1 MRLSHNT
8 ASLNVYR
15 SYAKALEGRSGAL
28 DKISSGNK
36 INRACDNPNAM
47 AQSEKM
53 RIQIR
58 GMQMAQRNMQDGISM
73 LQTAEGGLDGMTGML
88 QRMRELT
95 VQAGNE
101 TNTPEDRKVIQ
112 SEVDQMLQGVDN
124 FADGTEFNG
133 VKLLKINAG
142 DTNTVLEMT
151 TGANTDEK
159 IQINRFNLT
168 SSGDL
173 KLVDAVTGKS
183 NVDVTT
189 PAGVD
194 KVLETLD
201 NAINTVI
208 SVRSEYGALENRF
221 ESATKSSSEIE
232 EKLSAAD
239 GDLTETDIAEQMM
252 EYAKHNI
259 LVEAGNAMMVQSNRF
274 PQDILRILDRR

>member
-1 MRLSHNT
+1 MRLSHNI
-8 ASLNVYR
+8 ASMNVYR
-15 SYAKALEGRSGAL
+15 SYAKALDGRSEAL

-58 GMQMAQRNMQDGISM
+58 GMQMAQRNMQDGVSM
-73 LQTAEGGLDGMTGML
+73 LQTAEGGLDGMTSML

-95 VQAGNE
+95 VQAGND
-101 TNTPEDRKVIQ
+101 TNTPEDKKIIQ
-112 SEVDQMLQGVDN
+112 SEIDQLVQGVDGI
-124 FADGTEFNG
+124 ADGTDMNG
-133 VKLLKINAG
+133 VKLLKVNAG
-142 DTNTVLEMT
+142 DTNTVLDMT

-159 IQINRFNLT
+159 IQINRYNLT
-168 SSGDL
+168 SAGEL

-183 NVDVTT
+183 NVDITT

-221 ESATKSSSEIE
+221 ESAVRGSSEIE
-232 EKLSAAD
+232 AKLSAAD

-252 EYAKHNI
+252 EYAKNNI
-259 LVEAGNAMMVQSNRF
+259 LVEAGNAMMVQSNKF

>member
-112 SEVDQMLQGVDN
+112 SEIDQMLQGVDN

>member
-1 MRLSHNT
+1 MRLSHNI
-8 ASLNVYR
+8 ASMNVYR
-15 SYAKALEGRSGAL
+15 SYAKALDGRSGAL

-36 INRACDNPNAM
+36 INRACDNPNGM

-73 LQTAEGGLDGMTGML
+73 LQTAEGGLDGMTSML

-101 TNTPEDRKVIQ
+101 TSTLEDKKTIQ
-112 SEVDQMLQGVDN
+112 SEIDQMFQGIDN
-124 FADGTEFNG
+124 IADGTEFNG
-133 VKLLKINAG
+133 VKLLKINVG
-142 DTNTVLEMT
+142 DTNTVLDMT

-168 SSGDL
+168 STGDL

-183 NVDVTT
+183 NIDVTT
-189 PAGVD
+189 GAGVD
-194 KVLETLD
+194 NVLKVLD

-208 SVRSEYGALENRF
+208 SVRGEYGALENRF
-221 ESATKSSSEIE
+221 ESAVRGSGEIE
-232 EKLSAAD
+232 EKLLAAD
-239 GDLTETDIAEQMM
+239 GNLTETDIAEQMM
-252 EYAKHNI
+252 EYAKNNI
-259 LVEAGNAMMVQSNRF
+259 LVEAGTAMMVQSNKF

>member
-1 MRLSHNT
+1 MRLSHNM

-15 SYAKALEGRSGAL
+15 SYAKALDTRSGAL
-28 DKISSGNK
+28 DRISSGNK
-36 INRACDNPNAM
+36 INRACDGPNAL

-73 LQTAEGGLDGMTGML
+73 LQTAEGGLDGMTAML

-95 VQAGNE
+95 VQAGSG
-101 TNTPEDRKVIQ
+101 TNTEDDKKTIQ
-112 SEVDQMLQGVDN
+112 SEIDQMLQGIDN
-124 FADGTEFNG
+124 LADGTEFNG
-133 VKLLKINAG
+133 VKLLKKDPI
-142 DTNTVLEMT
+142 DTDMILDMAV
-151 TGANTDEK
+151 GANVDEK

-168 SSGDL
+168 SGGDL
-173 KLVDAVTGKS
+173 KLIDAETGKS

-189 PAGVD
+189 SAGVD

-221 ESATKSSSEIE
+221 ESTAKSSNEIT
-232 EKLSAAD
+232 EKLVSAD
-239 GDLTETDIAEQMM
+239 GSLREADIAEEMM
-252 EYAKHNI
+252 EFAKGNI
-259 LVEAGNAMMVQSNRF
+259 LVEAGNAMMVQSNKF